1 MKPFQKR
8 NPIHRLNRKIVIYD
22 KKGDI
27 LWGKEPKIFKSV
39 EDGVVS
45 SPKGILSRS
54 DSVPWEKNMFKPQVT
69 VKNTG
74 AVALK
79 DYHAKLW
86 FRVPEDKELYI
97 PVDDWY
103 TPVSKPSLK
112 NVGENVWELD
122 MYFDEYLLY
131 PNESVVEGNIG
142 LHLTD
147 WSIFDKLVCGV
158 ALIDLEG
165 NVLFGKVP
173 SVDECKSYDGE
184 SLVVPQYAWGF

>member
-1 MKPFQKR
+1 
-8 NPIHRLNRKIVIYD
+8 
-22 KKGDI
+22 
-27 LWGKEPKIFKSV
+27 
-39 EDGVVS
+39 
-45 SPKGILSRS
+45 
-54 DSVPWEKNMFKPQVT
+54 MFKPQVT
-69 VKNTG
+69 VENTG
-74 AVALK
+74 TIALK

-86 FRVPEDKELYI
+86 FRVPEGKELYI

-103 TPVSKPSLK
+103 TPVSKPSLE

-147 WSIFDKLVCGV
+147 WCVFDKLVCGV

-173 SVDECKSYDGE
+173 SVDECKSYNE
-184 SLVVPQYAWGF
+184 QTLITPQYAWGF

>member
-1 MKPFQKR
+1 MIQQSQE
-8 NPIHRLNRKIVIYD
+8 NRILA
-22 KKGDI
+22 GLDI
-27 LWGKEPKIFKSV
+27 G
-39 EDGVVS
+39 
-45 SPKGILSRS
+45 
-54 DSVPWEKNMFKPQVT
+54 NC
-69 VKNTG
+69 
-74 AVALK
+74 
-79 DYHAKLW
+79 
-86 FRVPEDKELYI
+86 
-97 PVDDWY
+97 DWY

-147 WSIFDKLVCGV
+147 WSVFDKLVCGV

-173 SVDECKSYDGE
+173 SVDECKSYNE
-184 SLVVPQYAWGF
+184 QTLITPQYAWGF